1 MRRVMV
7 VLLGVALLA
16 GVLTLAS
23 ERSQRATPRNIILI
37 GWDGAQREHV
47 RECLQRGELPNLAR
61 LASEGKLVA
70 IDILRTTDTK
80 AGWTQILTGY
90 EPEKTGVFS
99 NGRYQ
104 PIPKGY
110 TVFERLEQHFGADH
124 IATVAV
130 IGKKG
135 NVDADP
141 PTKVPAGPIEQRV
154 RAGRPQAQQRLRQG
168 RIIVENGVRYLA
180 EPSKPFYNAR
190 QAMDVFINGLMRDDV
205 VGAKTLKLLERY
217 KHKRFFFFFVHFAEV
232 DHQGHQYGENSEEYN
247 DALIS
252 GDRWLGRI
260 VQKLKE
266 LNLYDSTLIYV
277 TADHSFDEGLKSH
290 SDAPYVFLATNDKG
304 IVRRGHSRRHRADH
318 SGAVRG
324 GPEAHRPAAGWS
336 SVDQT
341 LQSTHLV
348 SRPAGGR
355 GGAARREPRPPGE
368 QPYEGSSPCL
378 RRVKYASM

>member
-1 MRRVMV
+1 MRRCTIWT
-7 VLLGVALLA
+7 LGVMLLLSGLLFA
-16 GVLTLAS
+16 AAQSKQTAPRRGV
-23 ERSQRATPRNIILI
+23 QNIILI

-47 RECLQRGELPNLAR
+47 RECLKRGELPNLAR

-110 TVFERLEQHFGADH
+110 TIFERLEQHFGADN

-141 PTKVPAGPIEQRV
+141 PSKVPAAPIEQRA

-168 RIIVENGVRYLA
+168 KIVVENGVRYLV
-180 EPSKPFYNAR
+180 EPGKPYYNAK
-190 QAMDVFINGLMRDDV
+190 QSMDVFINGLMRDDA
-205 VGAKTLKLLERY
+205 VGAKALEMLDRY
-217 KHKRFFFFFVHFAEV
+217 KDRRFFFFIHFAEV
-232 DHQGHQYGENSEEYN
+232 DHQGHQYGENSREYN
-247 DALIS
+247 DALLS

-266 LNLYDSTLIYV
+266 LNLYDKTLIYV
-277 TADHSFDEGLKSH
+277 TADHGFDEGMKSH
-290 SDAPYVFLATNDKG
+290 ADAPYVFLATNDKG
-304 IVRRGHSRRHRADH
+304 IVRRGTRADIAPTILERF
-318 SGAVRG
+318 G
-324 GPEAHRPAAGWS
+324 
-336 SVDQT
+336 VDLKRIQ
-341 LQSTHLV
+341 
-348 SRPAGGR
+348 
-355 GGAARREPRPPGE
+355 PPPDGHPLTK
-368 QPYEGSSPCL
+368 PYNPPIW
-378 RRVKYASM
+378 

>member
-1 MRRVMV
+1 MLRFMV
-7 VLLGVALLA
+7 
-16 GVLTLAS
+16 GVLSAVMLVAMLALALGQ
-23 ERSQRATPRNIILI
+23 SQRTSPIRGVQNIILI

-47 RECLQRGELPNLAR
+47 RECLQRGDLPNLAK
-61 LASEGKLVA
+61 LASGGKLVA

-110 TVFERLEQHFGADH
+110 TVFDRLEQHFGADN

-141 PTKVPAGPIEQRV
+141 PTKVPAAPIEQRA

-168 RIIVENGVRYLA
+168 RVVIENGTRYLV
-180 EPSKPFYNAR
+180 EPGKPFYNAK
-190 QAMDVFINGLMRDDV
+190 QSMDVFINGLMRDEV
-205 VGAKTLKLLERY
+205 VGAKTLEMLERY
-217 KHKRFFFFFVHFAEV
+217 KDKRFFFFVHFAEV
-232 DHQGHQYGENSEEYN
+232 DHQGHQYGENSKQYN

-252 GDRWLGRI
+252 ADKWLGRI

-266 LNLYDSTLIYV
+266 LGLYDKTLIYV
-277 TADHSFDEGLKSH
+277 TADHGFDEGMKTH
-290 SDAPYVFLATNDKG
+290 ADAPYVFLATNDRG
-304 IVRRGHSRRHRADH
+304 IVRRGTRADIAPTILERF
-318 SGAVRG
+318 GLDLKRTN
-324 GPEAHRPAAGWS
+324 P
-336 SVDQT
+336 T
-341 LQSTHLV
+341 LDGHPLTKPYS
-348 SRPAGGR
+348 
-355 GGAARREPRPPGE
+355 PPIW
-368 QPYEGSSPCL
+368 
-378 RRVKYASM
+378 